1 MHDRGKPLLPATGHD
16 AGFYVARPDVPREDT
31 ITVQTRSGIR
41 HFPVLG
47 AGRGGPDRDPTL
59 SVPAEDLAATA
70 DRLLPSAPSD
80 TDLATPDLLHHVAAT
95 WNMQDEPLRQYAQT
109 LARPGEI

>member
-1 MHDRGKPLLPATGHD
+1 MSPGPTSRARTPSPSRPAAASATS
-16 AGFYVARPDVPREDT
+16 
-31 ITVQTRSGIR
+31 RSSA
-41 HFPVLG
+41 P
-47 AGRGGPDRDPTL
+47 AAAAPTATPL

-80 TDLATPDLLHHVAAT
+80 TDLATPDLLHHLTAT

-109 LARPGEI
+109 LARPVEI